1 MRIGVPKEIVP
12 DERRVA
18 LVPDAVKPLVNAG
31 MEVLV
36 EAGAGEGAF
45 FLDRAYEGVGAAL
58 VDDARALFPRVDVV
72 LKVQAPV
79 LNPILGQHEVDL
91 LKEGAALISFLEPRN
106 HADVVGRLAQRKITT
121 FSMDL
126 IPRIARAQRMDA
138 LSSQSTVA
146 GYKAVLMAAYSFG
159 KFFPMLV
166 TAAGTVPPA
175 RVLVLGSGPA
185 SDVNEFL
192 TTYLSGK
199 GISFDLIDFDQAAID
214 FSMKKN
220 KKFNG
225 QISYNRINALRYNS
239 FRLYDLIWSAGLFDY
254 FKDKHFTF
262 LIRKYFNCLSEDGE
276 MVISNFSTKNP
287 TKRLMEVLSD
297 WYLNLRTESDLFRI
311 ASDANIDKEMVSVEK
326 EPLGINL
333 FLKIRKN

>member
-1 MRIGVPKEIVP
+1 MNRNPLEWSYSL
-12 DERRVA
+12 DEKINDY
-18 LVPDAVKPLVNAG
+18 LKFLIETGGPEPSEYEKFISLVNNLKP
-31 MEVLV
+31 E
-36 EAGAGEGAF
+36 E
-45 FLDRAYEGVGAAL
+45 
-58 VDDARALFPRVDVV
+58 VDDFRERM
-72 LKVQAPV
+72 K
-79 LNPILGQHEVDL
+79 PILNDKTLIGHGFIKPYGYPGDFTLINKIYLFEVNSDAKYKNWDL
-91 LKEGAALISFLEPRN
+91 FFQNQPAANAVRNRKDYFMEYCKALISRKAN
-106 HADVVGRLAQRKITT
+106 AQ
-121 FSMDL
+121 
-126 IPRIARAQRMDA
+126 
-138 LSSQSTVA
+138 
-146 GYKAVLMAAYSFG
+146 
-159 KFFPMLV
+159 
-166 TAAGTVPPA
+166 
-175 RVLVLGSGPA
+175 VLVLGSGPA

-192 TTYLSGK
+192 TNYLSGK

-225 QISYNRINALRYNS
+225 QISYNRINALRFNS